1 MTKRGRRLFDDYV
14 KSHLNHPVFAAL
26 TIGSHAFNVASVAAD
41 GHIPVSE
48 IIEEVGP
55 IAPALATV
63 RRPKA

>member
-1 MTKRGRRLFDDYV
+1 MTERGRRLFEDYV
-14 KSHLNHPVFAAL
+14 KSHLNHPMFAAL
-26 TIGSHAFNVASVAAD
+26 TIASHAFNVSSVAAD
-41 GHIPVSE
+41 ARIPMSE